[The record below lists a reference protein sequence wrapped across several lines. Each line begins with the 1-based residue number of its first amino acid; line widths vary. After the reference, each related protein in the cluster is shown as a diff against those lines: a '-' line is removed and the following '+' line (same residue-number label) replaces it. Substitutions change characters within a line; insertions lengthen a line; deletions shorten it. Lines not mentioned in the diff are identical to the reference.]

1 MGNRQCVGQTEHHS
15 MYRLNSANMVAFVA
29 PEAVTVVVIRRTD
42 LRSSHSMLRTLLKSV
57 LLRGEWSSY
66 AFDL

>member
-29 PEAVTVVVIRRTD
+29 PEAVTVVVMRTD
-42 LRSSHSMLRTLLKSV
+42 LGSSHMMLRTLLKSV